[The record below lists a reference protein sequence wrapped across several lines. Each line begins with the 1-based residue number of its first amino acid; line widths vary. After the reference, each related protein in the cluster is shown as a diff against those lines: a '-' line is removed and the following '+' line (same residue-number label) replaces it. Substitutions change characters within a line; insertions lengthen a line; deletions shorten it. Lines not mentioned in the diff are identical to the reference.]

1 MDDIAIAIIAL
12 ANVYVIYRLRN
23 IPFDVMCSLPEEV
36 DNAFKLLPEY
46 TIQGL
51 KHYHEKEVTQ
61 EELAVIKAYFESR
74 IINSRENHASIEI
87 LASEMLMKIVGDDP
101 ECRAKTVRAIYSK
114 IHSYIR
120 TLHI

>member
-1 MDDIAIAIIAL
+1 M
-12 ANVYVIYRLRN
+12 Y
-23 IPFDVMCSLPEEV
+23 SLPEEV

-74 IINSRENHASIEI
+74 IINSREKEEDPGSFYKKVKEYEV
-87 LASEMLMKIVGDDP
+87 EMLMKIACDDP

-120 TLHI
+120 ILHI